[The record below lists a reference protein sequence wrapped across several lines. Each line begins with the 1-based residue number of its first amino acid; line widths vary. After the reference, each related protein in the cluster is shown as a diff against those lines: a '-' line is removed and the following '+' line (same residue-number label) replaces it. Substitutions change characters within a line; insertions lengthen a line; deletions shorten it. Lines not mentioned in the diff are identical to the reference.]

1 MPRPIPFK
9 LQAPYEPAGD
19 QPQAIQ
25 QLVDGLA
32 AGDRCQTLLGVT
44 GSGKTYTVAST
55 IARIGR
61 PALIFAPNKTLAA
74 QLYSEFKQFFPD
86 NAVEY
91 FVSYYDYY
99 QPEAYVPERDLFI
112 EKDSKINEE
121 LEKLRL
127 SATRCLLERR
137 DTIVVASVS
146 CIYGLG
152 DPSSYLNLSVN
163 LATGQSLDRA
173 MLLRDLVAIQYTRN
187 NVAFEP
193 GQFRVRGDVI
203 EVNSAYEDAAYRI
216 ELWGDEVERL
226 SKVDP
231 LRGTVLEKLD
241 TLTVWPKTHYVT
253 PEDKLKA
260 AIREIKAELEAREEE
275 LRAAG
280 RIVELQR
287 LHQRTIYDVEML
299 KEMGVCSGIENY
311 SRFLDGRRP
320 GEPPH
325 TLLDYF
331 PEDFV
336 IFVDESHVATG
347 QLHGMYNGDRSRK
360 TTLVDYGFRLPS
372 ALDNRPLKFE
382 EFEQRIKQVVFV
394 SATPGDY
401 ELRQSGGVVVEQVV
415 RPTGLV
421 DPQVEVRPV
430 GTQVDDLLEEI
441 RKVVAQDERVLVTV
455 LTKKL
460 AEQLTS
466 YYREVGVKA
475 EYLHS
480 EIDTLER
487 VELLK
492 NLRRGV
498 FDVLAMVG
506 TPDQLAARI
515 KALEAE
521 GISEVIAWPFPA
533 NGLDRVE
540 LLKNLRRGVFDVL
553 IGINL
558 LREGLDLPEVS
569 LVAILDADKEGFLR
583 NARSLIQTIGRAARN
598 VHGRVILYADTM
610 TGSLRQ
616 AIDETDRRR
625 AKQVAHNLA
634 HGITPETIRKNID
647 DVMGEAL
654 AREFINVPKEE
665 QAAEDPLLYLDDK
678 GFERGIAK
686 LEAKMQAHANRM
698 EFEEA
703 ARLRDHVL
711 KLRRERLTDVFG
723 AVPAA
728 GPVEQP

>member
-498 FDVLAMVG
+498 FDVL
-506 TPDQLAARI
+506 
-515 KALEAE
+515 
-521 GISEVIAWPFPA
+521 
-533 NGLDRVE
+533 
-540 LLKNLRRGVFDVL
+540 

-686 LEAKMQAHANRM
+686 LEAKMQAHATRM

-728 GPVEQP
+728 GPVESP

>member
-1 MPRPIPFK
+1 MTPMPKAAPFK
-9 LQAPYEPAGD
+9 LVAPYSPAGD
-19 QPQAIQ
+19 QPEAIA
-25 QLVDGLA
+25 QLV
-32 AGDRCQTLLGVT
+32 AGIEAGERCQTLLGVT
-44 GSGKTYTVAST
+44 GSGKTFTMASA
-55 IARIGR
+55 IARVNR

-74 QLYSEFKQFFPD
+74 QLFSEFKQFFPE

-112 EKDSKINEE
+112 DKDAAINEE

-152 DPSSYLNLSVN
+152 DPANYLNLSITLNVGD
-163 LATGQSLDRA
+163 TRERA
-173 MLLRDLVAIQYTRN
+173 MLLRDLVAIQYARN
-187 NVAFEP
+187 QVAFEP
-193 GQFRVRGDVI
+193 GVFRVRGDVV
-203 EVNSAYEDAAYRI
+203 EVYSAYEDVAYRI
-216 ELWGDEVERL
+216 ELFGDEIERL
-226 SKVDP
+226 SKIDP
-231 LRGTVLEKLD
+231 LRGVVLEKLE
-241 TLTVWPKTHYVT
+241 TLTIWPKTHYVT
-253 PEDKLKA
+253 PEDRLEK
-260 AIREIKAELEAREEE
+260 AIREIKLELEARENAF
-275 LRAAG
+275 RAEG

-287 LHQRTIYDVEML
+287 LHQRTIYDLEMM
-299 KEMGVCSGIENY
+299 KEMGYCSGIENY
-311 SRFLDGRRP
+311 SRFLDGRQP

-336 IFVDESHVATG
+336 LFMDESHVATG

-360 TTLVDYGFRLPS
+360 TTLVDYGFRLPA

-382 EFEQRIKQVVFV
+382 EFEARVKQIVFV

-401 ELRQSGGVVVEQVV
+401 ELQQSGGVIVEQVV

-421 DPQVEVRPV
+421 DPQIEVRPV

-441 RKVVAQDERVLVTV
+441 RKVVARDERVLVTV

-460 AEQLTS
+460 AEQLTA

-480 EIDTLER
+480 EIET
-487 VELLK
+487 
-492 NLRRGV
+492 
-498 FDVLAMVG
+498 
-506 TPDQLAARI
+506 
-515 KALEAE
+515 
-521 GISEVIAWPFPA
+521 
-533 NGLDRVE
+533 LDRVE
-540 LLKNLRRGVFDVL
+540 LLKGLRRGTFDVL

-569 LVAILDADKEGFLR
+569 LIAILDADKEGFLR
-583 NARSLIQTIGRAARN
+583 NTRSLIQSIGRAARN
-598 VHGRVILYADTM
+598 VNGKAILYADRM
-610 TGSLRQ
+610 TGSITA
-616 AIDETDRRR
+616 AIGETSRRR
-625 AKQVAHNLA
+625 QKQLDHNAA

-647 DVMGEAL
+647 DVLGEAV
-654 AREFINVPKEE
+654 AREFVSVPKD
-665 QAAEDPLLYLDDK
+665 QAAEEPLLYLDD
-678 GFERGIAK
+678 GAFEKALAQ
-686 LEAKMQAHANRM
+686 LEKKMQTHASRM

-703 ARLRDHVL
+703 AALRDRVL
-711 KLRRERLTDVFG
+711 HLRRERLIS
-723 AVPAA
+723 AI
-728 GPVEQP
+728 